1 MTRMD
6 SIEDKRHTG
15 VEFTVLRASA
25 AAALTKA

>member
-1 MTRMD
+1 MD